1 MDKFISITI
10 KLPMEQVDGFV
21 AHKSKYIDWSELS
34 KDYANDVSLDFLRA
48 FQHRFV
54 WTILL
59 NLRLFSEEFLD
70 EMNLNFDVDCWEV
83 LSAKQ
88 KLSEHFI
95 RKFASKVDWEMIKAH
110 QNVSKKFLDDYKMFY
125 VEENA
130 SSGAKRSV

>member
-10 KLPMEQVDGFV
+10 KLPIEQVDGFV
-21 AHKSKYIDWSELS
+21 AHNSKYIDWTELS
-34 KDYANDVSLDFLRA
+34 KNYAEGVTPDFLRA

-59 NLRLFSEEFLD
+59 NLRLFPEEFLD

-88 KLSEHFI
+88 KLSESFI
-95 RKFASKVDWEMIKAH
+95 HNHASKVDWELIKEY
-110 QNVSKKFLDDYKMFY
+110 QNVSAKFLDDHKIYL
-125 VEENA
+125 A
-130 SSGAKRSV
+130 TSSGAERSV